1 MRILLADPQPK
12 VLYALRV
19 LLERQP
25 GIEVAG
31 QATDAESVLKQAQ
44 VVHPD
49 VLLLGWEM
57 PGREERN
64 LIASLREC
72 CAKIAIIAL
81 SGRSGVGQA
90 ALRAGADA
98 FVSKGDPPEQ
108 LLSAISNCCPE

>member
-31 QATDAESVLKQAQ
+31 QATDAEAVLRQAQ
-44 VVHPD
+44 VAHPD
-49 VLLLGWEM
+49 ILLLGWEM

-64 LIASLREC
+64 LIAALREC
-72 CAKIAIIAL
+72 CEKIAIIAL
-81 SGRSGVGQA
+81 SGRAGVRQA
-90 ALRAGADA
+90 ALTAGADA

-108 LLSAISNCCPE
+108 LLNAISSCCRE